1 MLNRLSTEFGIKEK
15 NLTIGKQGVEIRSKK
30 QQLVFVILLLFLT
43 LIFIA
48 GLIRFI
54 VKSRNFREQ
63 LFKKEKYLDQQI
75 AEMTSRILANTKT
88 DENAKTSDIRSDET
102 AENLENMAEFSS
114 EFKLYTRFL
123 DDMKKELKRKER
135 ESTMN

>member
-1 MLNRLSTEFGIKEK
+1 MVRFPLIFYRT
-15 NLTIGKQGVEIRSKK
+15 T
-30 QQLVFVILLLFLT
+30 VFVILLLFLT